1 MITVYKTIP
10 SWDLPDLSPFVIKLE
25 TWLRM
30 AHIPY
35 RTEVADMRKAPKGKV
50 PFISDGDRLIADSSA
65 IIEHLEAKH
74 GDRLEDARFSP
85 AERAVARAM
94 KSLFEADLYFVIA
107 YLRWWNDE
115 DFAIYRPALARL
127 AEASGVPKLVAPA
140 LLAYMRR
147 QTRQQLVAQGT
158 ARHAREEVYAMGR
171 AHVVAVSDFLGD
183 KRFFMGD
190 EPSTLD
196 ATAYGMLAGIL
207 WGPWDNPV
215 RACAASRANLVGF
228 CERMRERYW
237 SGGPVS

>member
-30 AHIPY
+30 ARIPY
-35 RTEVADMRKAPKGKV
+35 RTEVGDMRKAPKGKM
-50 PFISDGDRLIADSSA
+50 PFIGDGDRLIADSSA
-65 IIEHLEAKH
+65 IIDHLKAKH
-74 GDRLEDARFSP
+74 GDRLDDERFEP
-85 AERAVARAM
+85 AERAVGRAM
-94 KSLFEADLYFVIA
+94 KSLFETDLYFVIG

-127 AEASGVPKLVAPA
+127 AEASGVPKLVTPA
-140 LLAYMRR
+140 LLAIMRR

-171 AHVVAVSDFLGD
+171 AQVEAVADFLGN
-183 KRFFMGD
+183 KPFFMGD
-190 EPSTLD
+190 GPSTLD
-196 ATAYGMLAGIL
+196 ATAYGMLAGIV
-207 WGPWDNPV
+207 WTPWDNPV
-215 RACAASRANLVGF
+215 RACAASRTNLVGF